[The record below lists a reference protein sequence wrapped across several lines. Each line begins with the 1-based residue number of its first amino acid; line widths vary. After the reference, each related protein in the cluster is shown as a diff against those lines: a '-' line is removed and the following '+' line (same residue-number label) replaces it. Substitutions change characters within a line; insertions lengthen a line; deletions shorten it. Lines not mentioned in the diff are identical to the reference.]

1 MKKDYSEVMETLKS
15 LMPSLLQVAV
25 YTTYEERCVVI
36 LEKDPPNILESLD
49 ALREYCHKRH
59 LPFPLLISRDF
70 VLSSL
75 DSFPLEFLDIVSS
88 NYTNLFDQED
98 ILQNLKFSSADL
110 RLQMER
116 EIKSKWLLTRLAVS
130 EQSQKP
136 RALANVLVQSI
147 RSLLPVL
154 KGLCYISLKP
164 IPFTQNEIIDSVMEI
179 TQLDLSFLLHWMSLD
194 KADIFIIKN
203 YLDLLSR
210 FSEILEQMDK

>member
-1 MKKDYSEVMETLKS
+1 MKKDYSEVMDALQS
-15 LMPSLLQVAV
+15 LTPNLLQVAV
-25 YTTYEERCVVI
+25 YTSFEERCVVI
-36 LEKDPPNILESLD
+36 LEKDPPNLLENLET
-49 ALREYCHKRH
+49 LREYCHKRH
-59 LPFPLLISRDF
+59 LAFPLLVTREF

-88 NYTNLFDQED
+88 DYTNLFAQED
-98 ILQNLKFSSADL
+98 LLQSLNFSPADM

-116 EIKSKWLLTRLAVS
+116 EVKSKWLLTRLAVS

-136 RALANVLVQSI
+136 RALASVLVLSI

-154 KGLCYISLKP
+154 KGLCYIKLKP
-164 IPFTQNEIIDSVMEI
+164 IPPTQKELLDTVMEI

-203 YLDLLSR
+203 YLDLLYR
-210 FSEILEQMDK
+210 ISEILERMDK